1 MSILE
6 GLLGLGSGAA
16 GGALLYDAYD
26 DLGQIGQ
33 QAQTGANALAQ
44 DALDQ
49 TRFNPYSV
57 QTATGSTQSVGAD
70 GSVTQ
75 NLSQREQ
82 AIQDAAFA
90 ASQGMLSSAAG
101 STEDRTQSV
110 YDRIRALQSQD
121 EGRAALDLENRLF
134 AQGRL
139 GTSSDLYGGSTPE
152 MLAMQ
157 SANARARNEAALQAM
172 NQAQSEQMQQAN
184 LANAFLG
191 MGYVPQGQLLGAG
204 QSGFNNAQL
213 AQQGQLT
220 GAELYGE
227 ASMGGLEALLGAGQG
242 QANLAGNLGASL
254 LGGSLSSA
262 AGDEGWLSALGELF
276 K

>member
-1 MSILE
+1 MSSVIE
-6 GLLGLGSGAA
+6 GLLGLGGAAA
-16 GGALLYDAYD
+16 GGSLLYDAYD
-26 DLGQIGQ
+26 TLGDIGRE
-33 QAQTGANALAQ
+33 AQTGADALAQ
-44 DALDQ
+44 DALNQ

-57 QTATGSTQSVGAD
+57 QTTTGATQSVGAD

-75 NLSQREQ
+75 NLSAAEQ
-82 AIQDAAFA
+82 AIQDQAFA

-101 STEDRTQSV
+101 STADREQSV
-110 YDRIRALQSQD
+110 YDRIRALQRQD
-121 EGRAALDLENRLF
+121 EQRAALDLENRLF

-139 GTSSDLYGGSTPE
+139 GTSSDLYGGATPE

-172 NQAQSEQMQQAN
+172 NQAQAEQMQQAN

-204 QSGFNNAQL
+204 QAGFNAAQL
-213 AQQGQLT
+213 AQRGQLS

-242 QANLAGNLGASL
+242 QAALAGNIGSAL
-254 LGGSLSSA
+254 LGNSLNSA
-262 AGDEGWLSALGELF
+262 TGEGGWLSALSELF
-276 K
+276 